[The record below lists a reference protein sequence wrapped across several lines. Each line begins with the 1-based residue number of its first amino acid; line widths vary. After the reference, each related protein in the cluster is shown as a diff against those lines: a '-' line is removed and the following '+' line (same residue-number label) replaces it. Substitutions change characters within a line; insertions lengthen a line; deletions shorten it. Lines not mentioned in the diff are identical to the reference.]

1 MTTAPLSRPT
11 APWAVPA
18 AIVACVV
25 MLALATSVVGIVV
38 SPAVVPLALVGA
50 WRHPS
55 WGVKVP
61 LLLGA
66 LALLALVTLWL
77 LDGASTG
84 TTTTVG

>member
-11 APWAVPA
+11 APWAVSA
-18 AIVACVV
+18 AIVACLM
-25 MLALATSVVGIVV
+25 MLTLATSVVGIVLAPV
-38 SPAVVPLALVGA
+38 VVPLALVGA

-66 LALLALVTLWL
+66 LALLALVALWL
-77 LDGASTG
+77 LDGAGTG
-84 TTTTVG
+84 TTTPVG